1 MATTKVLPKCLNR
14 RNKDYYEKKNC
25 FFNITIKN
33 ANTLVKKKI
42 SFFTILFEKKMNIYK
57 FACIVMQL
65 IILCIC
71 V

>member
-42 SFFTILFEKKMNIYK
+42 SFFTILFEKKNEYI
-57 FACIVMQL
+57 
-65 IILCIC
+65 
-71 V
+71 